1 LVKNIPPTSATNIAE
16 TTRTAG
22 DNAQMTFQWIPGHCG
37 IEENMRA
44 DSIAKDATTL
54 PQTAEPVD
62 LSTAKTVSVITVP
75 ANGVGWPNQQYPM
88 PHM

>member
-1 LVKNIPPTSATNIAE
+1 
-16 TTRTAG
+16 
-22 DNAQMTFQWIPGHCG
+22 MTFQWIPGHCG